1 MKCEKCGF
9 ENLEEAVFCIKCGS
23 RLDGYIPCPKCGEY
37 IPNDSIKCPHC
48 GKAIPHKSEAKIQKN
63 EELSA
68 TKQKISRVFNRVS
81 FFVSLAILAMVMSLS
96 CVDFGFSL
104 SAFESNLNAVLTSSS
119 VSTVEYIWMG
129 FRYSFALIDF
139 VVVCVFG
146 IIGLIKM
153 IGLRRKGDISGAY
166 KYLAVL
172 LASKTFSLTMLYAL
186 SSSNK
191 FANFDV
197 FVVLLRLPI
206 ALLFV
211 HLFICVGF
219 DCFLNFKRGAI
230 SIFIARIILGLGMF
244 VPVFMINAFAQ
255 SNIGFLY
262 SSGRYLEVGILARFF
277 RMCEAIGTNYSN
289 GTFVSAY
296 VFNCLSFTLAV
307 LIVSLSFSLAVYTFA
322 CYFRGMN
329 KFRKFRIGFY
339 MLVITLSILSTSYLV
354 STIVEVS
361 LYEEFLLTQKVHFPD
376 GPLSVFFMSALLVGV
391 AITTFT
397 IYNRASRRLALEE
410 RTVITK

>member
-23 RLDGYIPCPKCGEY
+23 RLDGHIPCPKCGEY

-81 FFVSLAILAMVMSLS
+81 FFVSLTILAIVMAIS
-96 CVDFGFSL
+96 CLDLGLTVSD
-104 SAFESNLNAVLTSSS
+104 FESDLNAALLYPRA
-119 VSTVEYIWMG
+119 TVEYIWMG
-129 FRYSFALIDF
+129 FRYAFALIDF
-139 VVVCVFG
+139 VVVFVFG
-146 IIGLIKM
+146 IIGLKKM
-153 IGLRRKGDISGAY
+153 ISLRRGDISGAY
-166 KYLAVL
+166 KYFAVL

-186 SSSNK
+186 TSSSK
-191 FANFDV
+191 FYHFEL
-197 FVVLLRLPI
+197 FTILLSAPI
-206 ALLFV
+206 ALLFI
-211 HLFICVGF
+211 HLLICVGF
-219 DCFLNFKRGAI
+219 DCFLNFKRGAV

-244 VPVFMINAFAQ
+244 VPVLMINAFAK

-262 SSGRYLEVGILARFF
+262 PWGDYLEVGILARFL

-307 LIVSLSFSLAVYTFA
+307 LIVSLSFSLTVYTFA

-339 MLVITLSILSTSYLV
+339 MLVITLSILSTSYLI

-361 LYEEFLLTQKVHFPD
+361 LYEEFLGTQKVHFPD
-376 GPLSVFFMSALLVGV
+376 GPLSVFLMSALLVGV

>member
-9 ENLEEAVFCIKCGS
+9 DNLEEAIFCIKCGS

-68 TKQKISRVFNRVS
+68 TKRKISRVFNRVS
-81 FFVSLAILAMVMSLS
+81 FFVSLALITLIMMIS
-96 CVDFGFSL
+96 CLDLGLTASKFQ
-104 SAFESNLNAVLTSSS
+104 NDLNFVSSSS
-119 VSTVEYIWMG
+119 VSAVDYIWIG
-129 FRYSFALIDF
+129 FRYSFALLDF
-139 VVVCVFG
+139 VIVFVFG
-146 IIGLIKM
+146 IIAIRKM
-153 IGLRRKGDISGAY
+153 TVLKRTIDISGSY

-186 SSSNK
+186 TSSNK
-191 FANFDV
+191 FDDFNV
-197 FVVLLRLPI
+197 FTTLLIVPV
-206 ALLFV
+206 ALLII

-219 DCFLNFKRGAI
+219 DCFLNFKRGAV
-230 SIFIARIILGLGMF
+230 SIFIARIILGVGIF
-244 VPVFMINAFAQ
+244 IPFSMIYAFSN

-262 SSGRYLEVGILARFF
+262 SNGEYLEVGILARFL
-277 RMCEAIGTNYSN
+277 RMCEAIGTNYTSS
-289 GTFVSAY
+289 TFVSAY
-296 VFNCLSFTLAV
+296 VFNCSSITFAI

-339 MLVITLSILSTSYLV
+339 MLVITLSILSTSYLI
-354 STIVEVS
+354 SSIVEVA
-361 LYEEFLLTQKVHFPD
+361 LYEKFLGNYKVHFPE
-376 GPLSVFFMSALLVGV
+376 GPISIFSMSALLVGV
-391 AITTFT
+391 AISVFN
-397 IYNRASRRLALEE
+397 IYNRASRRAALEE
-410 RTVITK
+410 RTAVTK